1 MVSISKSPVSR
12 TFKRY
17 LFNVAHIKKFV
28 QTLEVASTAKELL
41 KVNKHLNL
49 REVYYRV
56 KRTLPGTNINI
67 VDEQT
72 ETNKAIEDLELST
85 GVPREQLHINA
96 DKEGVAAGKVVILDK
111 GDTINWSKLG
121 SGGWSIPS
129 NVEDIKFKKVNAKFI
144 IYLEKMAT
152 WERLHEDK
160 IWQKLNCIIIAS
172 RGQATRGIR
181 RILQRLSTEHKL
193 PIYVLVDG
201 DPWGI
206 YIYSVLKYGSI
217 SLAHMAE
224 TLVIPKAKYL
234 GLSAD
239 DVIKYGLEKHLIR
252 FKEVDK
258 KRIKQMD
265 VHGKLKNLG
274 DLPIQNEI
282 LFVMDSVGFPEFK
295 KAKTPNC
302 NRVGKA
308 IPAYSHSFYTVPS
321 VHAMFHGAVPQ
332 PENECYWPYGRYSN
346 LGEHN
351 IVPDTTAHAAPV
363 VRTEGPNVDQRGGV
377 LENRI

>member
-1 MVSISKSPVSR
+1 MKTKEKLKKLGKKLTDEAKKGKNPNLDIPTRSLSNVVYDKKAGMVKMGTASS
-12 TFKRY
+12 KRY

-28 QTLEVASTAKELL
+28 QTVEVASTAKELL
-41 KVNKHLNL
+41 KVGKHLNL

-72 ETNKAIEDLELST
+72 ETNKAIEDLELIT

-121 SGGWSIPS
+121 SGGWSVPS

-160 IWQKLNCIIIAS
+160 IWEKLNCIIIAS

-181 RILQRLSTEHKL
+181 RLLQRLSTEHKL

-239 DVIKYGLEKHLIR
+239 DVEKYDLKKHLIK
-252 FKEVDK
+252 FKDVDV
-258 KRIKQMD
+258 KRIKQIRKYD
-265 VHGKLKNLG
+265 WFKDDKNWQKQFDKWKNLG
-274 DLPIQNEI
+274 GKVELAALTSRGISFISDTYI
-282 LFVMDSVGFPEFK
+282 PEKIK
-295 KAKTPNC
+295 KKD
-302 NRVGKA
+302 
-308 IPAYSHSFYTVPS
+308 
-321 VHAMFHGAVPQ
+321 
-332 PENECYWPYGRYSN
+332 W
-346 LGEHN
+346 
-351 IVPDTTAHAAPV
+351 
-363 VRTEGPNVDQRGGV
+363 
-377 LENRI
+377 LE

>member
-1 MVSISKSPVSR
+1 MKILTTLEKLKKFGKKLTNEAKIGKNPNIDIPVRSLANVVFDKKAGMVKMGNAVG
-12 TFKRY
+12 KRY
-17 LFNVAHIKKFV
+17 LFNVAHIRKFV
-28 QTLEVASTAKELL
+28 QTLEVATTAKELL
-41 KVNKHLNL
+41 RVNKHLNL

-56 KRTLPGTNINI
+56 KRTLPGTDINI

-72 ETNKAIEDLELST
+72 ETNKAIEDLELIT

-121 SGGWSIPS
+121 SGGWSVPS
-129 NVEDIKFKKVNAKFI
+129 NVENIKFKDVDAKFI

-152 WERLHEDK
+152 WERLHEDR
-160 IWQKLNCIIIAS
+160 IWEKLNCIIIAS
-172 RGQATRGIR
+172 RGQSTRGIR
-181 RILQRLSTEHKL
+181 RLLQRLSTEHNL

-239 DVIKYGLEKHLIR
+239 DIEKYGLKKNIIK
-252 FKEVDK
+252 FKDVDI
-258 KRIKQMD
+258 KRLKQMQEYD
-265 VHGKLKNLG
+265 WFKDDKAW
-274 DLPIQNEI
+274 QRQ
-282 LFVMDSVGFPEFK
+282 FK
-295 KAKTPNC
+295 KWKDIG
-302 NRVGKA
+302 GKVELA
-308 IPAYSHSFYTVPS
+308 ALTSRGISFISDTYIP
-321 VHAMFHGAVPQ
+321 
-332 PENECYWPYGRYSN
+332 EKIKKKDW
-346 LGEHN
+346 
-351 IVPDTTAHAAPV
+351 
-363 VRTEGPNVDQRGGV
+363 
-377 LENRI
+377 LE

>member
-1 MVSISKSPVSR
+1 MKTKEKLKKLGKKLTSEAKKGKNPNMDIPTRSLSNVVFDKKTKMVKLGTASS
-12 TFKRY
+12 KRY

-28 QTLEVASTAKELL
+28 QTLEVATTAKELL
-41 KVNKHLNL
+41 KVGKHLNL
-49 REVYYRV
+49 REVYYRI

-72 ETNKAIEDLELST
+72 ETNKAIEDLELIT

-144 IYLEKMAT
+144 VYLEKMAT

-160 IWQKLNCIIIAS
+160 LWDKLNCIIIAS

-181 RILQRLSTEHKL
+181 RLLQRLSTEHKL

-239 DVIKYGLEKHLIR
+239 DVEKYDLKKHLIK
-252 FKEVDK
+252 FKDVDIKRLKQLRSYDWFKDDKSWQKQFDKWK
-258 KRIKQMD
+258 KLG
-265 VHGKLKNLG
+265 GKVELAALTSQGISFISEKY
-274 DLPIQNEI
+274 I
-282 LFVMDSVGFPEFK
+282 PEKIRK
-295 KAKTPNC
+295 KD
-302 NRVGKA
+302 
-308 IPAYSHSFYTVPS
+308 
-321 VHAMFHGAVPQ
+321 
-332 PENECYWPYGRYSN
+332 W
-346 LGEHN
+346 
-351 IVPDTTAHAAPV
+351 
-363 VRTEGPNVDQRGGV
+363 
-377 LENRI
+377 LE